1 MAEANTRQILPT
13 EIHCQNGNKNKI
25 ITWTCFLPPCSSSPS
40 PLFALL
46 TPYACLSFPL
56 AVLSF
61 GRCSNGFWH
70 AINIAFQISCL
81 RFPWLQPIFNLL
93 MELNLASLL
102 QRFGRTVRV
111 MNDTLFFFPAC
122 QRFAIYVHIQN
133 TMNWAERSEVRQG
146 KGMALDVM
154 KSDEIL
160 YTQNIN
166 YGYDMSEEERGGYGY
181 PNIISSYWTD
191 GQRDKDEIH
200 SEEIEETALS
210 IVNTVQNSEKSALKW
225 AGRTTTH
232 THMLLH

>member
-25 ITWTCFLPPCSSSPS
+25 ITWTCFLPPCSSFPS

-111 MNDTLFFFPAC
+111 MNDTLFFFLHANDL
-122 QRFAIYVHIQN
+122 QF
-133 TMNWAERSEVRQG
+133 M
-146 KGMALDVM
+146 
-154 KSDEIL
+154 
-160 YTQNIN
+160 YT
-166 YGYDMSEEERGGYGY
+166 YKTL
-181 PNIISSYWTD
+181 WT
-191 GQRDKDEIH
+191 E
-200 SEEIEETALS
+200 LS
-210 IVNTVQNSEKSALKW
+210 GAKW
-225 AGRTTTH
+225 GEAKAWP
-232 THMLLH
+232 